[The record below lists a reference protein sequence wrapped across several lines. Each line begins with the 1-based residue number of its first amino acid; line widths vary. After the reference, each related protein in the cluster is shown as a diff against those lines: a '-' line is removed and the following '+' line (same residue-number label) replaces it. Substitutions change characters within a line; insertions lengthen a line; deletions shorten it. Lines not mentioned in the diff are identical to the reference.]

1 MKSSAIPYL
10 SPAQTEAL
18 KKLRPILKL
27 ATSAVRPA
35 LNLPT
40 RVHTLLTG
48 PSGSGKSFLARAL
61 AKEAGVPIWEGNVST
76 WIVLGA
82 RSANP
87 TLAALVEWIHKTP
100 QGVIFLDE
108 LEKPFPA
115 NSGGN
120 SGGSSGAIGE
130 WFNSVKM
137 ELHELLDG
145 RVPDAAI
152 HVDDETMNQTYNGEL
167 SARECRSLIKHDVE
181 RKLKTSFMVIGAGT
195 WQHLW
200 TETGSTIGF
209 NSAAHSVL
217 SIDHHRLTKS
227 ISPEILLRFRQQVL
241 FLRPMAESD
250 FHDVLTAQL
259 GMIAEPQRRRYAE
272 LVLRAIPRAIEFGLG
287 MRIFEEVYTDFCVEV
302 LQNSHPNERSLRE
315 ALVGKMPD
323 LI

>member
-1 MKSSAIPYL
+1 M
-10 SPAQTEAL
+10 
-18 KKLRPILKL
+18 
-27 ATSAVRPA
+27 
-35 LNLPT
+35 NLPT

-48 PSGSGKSFLARAL
+48 PSGTGKSFLARAL
-61 AKEAGVPIWEGNVST
+61 AKEAGLPIWEGNVST

-82 RSANP
+82 RNGNS
-87 TLAALVEWIHKTP
+87 TLVSLVEWIHKTP
-100 QGVIFLDE
+100 KGVIFLDE

-115 NSGGN
+115 S

-137 ELHELLDG
+137 ELHDLLDG
-145 RVPDAAI
+145 RVPEAAI
-152 HVDDETMNQTYNGEL
+152 QVDDSTINHTYGGEL
-167 SARECRSLIKHDVE
+167 SDRECRSLIKHDVE

-209 NSAAHSVL
+209 NSATYPVL
-217 SIDHHRLTKS
+217 SIDHHKLMKF

-241 FLRPMAESD
+241 FLIPMAESD
-250 FHDVLTAQL
+250 FHDVLTTQL
-259 GMIAEPQRRRYAE
+259 GLIAEPQRRRYAE
-272 LVLRAIPRAIEFGLG
+272 LVLRAIPRAIEFGIG

-302 LQNSHPNERSLRE
+302 LRDSHPNEGSLRE

>member
-1 MKSSAIPYL
+1 MKSSSIPYL
-10 SPAQTEAL
+10 SPAQAEAL
-18 KKLRPILKL
+18 RELRPILKL
-27 ATSAVRPA
+27 ATSTVRPA

-40 RVHTLLTG
+40 RVHTLITG

-61 AKEAGVPIWEGNVST
+61 AKEAGLQIWEGNVST

-82 RSANP
+82 RTANP
-87 TLAALVEWIHKTP
+87 TLVSLVEWIHKTP

-115 NSGGN
+115 NF
-120 SGGSSGAIGE
+120 GGSSGVFSD

-145 RVPDAAI
+145 RVPEAAI
-152 HVDDETMNQTYNGEL
+152 QVDDSILNHTYGGEL
-167 SARECRSLIKHDVE
+167 SSRECRSLIKHDVE
-181 RKLKTSFMVIGAGT
+181 RKLKTSYMVIGAGT

-200 TETGSTIGF
+200 AETESTIGF
-209 NSAAHSVL
+209 NCATDPVL
-217 SIDHHRLTKS
+217 SIDHHKLMKS

-287 MRIFEEVYTDFCVEV
+287 MRIFEEVYTDLCVEV
-302 LQNSHPNERSLRE
+302 LRDSLQNERSLRE

>member
-1 MKSSAIPYL
+1 VKSSAIPYL
-10 SPAQTEAL
+10 SPAQADAL
-18 KKLRPILKL
+18 KDLRPILKL

-87 TLAALVEWIHKTP
+87 TLVSLVEWIHKTP

-120 SGGSSGAIGE
+120 SGAIGE

-145 RVPDAAI
+145 RVPESSI
-152 HVDDETMNQTYNGEL
+152 QVDDSILNHTYGGEL
-167 SARECRSLIKHDVE
+167 SIRECRMLIKNDVE
-181 RKLKTSFMVIGAGT
+181 RKLKTSFLVIGAGT

-200 TETGSTIGF
+200 TEMGSAIGF
-209 NSAAHSVL
+209 NSATNPIL
-217 SIDHHRLTKS
+217 SIDHHKLMKS
-227 ISPEILLRFRQQVL
+227 ISPEILMRFRQQVL

-250 FHDVLTAQL
+250 FHAVLTTQL
-259 GMIAEPQRRRYAE
+259 RLIAEPQRKRYAE

>member
-1 MKSSAIPYL
+1 VKSSAIPYL
-10 SPAQTEAL
+10 SPAQAEAL
-18 KKLRPILKL
+18 KELRPILKL
-27 ATSAVRPA
+27 ATSTVRPA

-40 RVHTLLTG
+40 RVHTLITG

-61 AKEAGVPIWEGNVST
+61 AKEAGLQIWEANVST

-87 TLAALVEWIHKTP
+87 TLVSLVEWIHKTP

-115 NSGGN
+115 NF
-120 SGGSSGAIGE
+120 GGSSGGFSD

-145 RVPDAAI
+145 RVPEAAI
-152 HVDDETMNQTYNGEL
+152 QVDDSILNHTYGGEL
-167 SARECRSLIKHDVE
+167 SSRECRSLVKHDVE
-181 RKLKTSFMVIGAGT
+181 RKLKTSYMVIGAGT

-200 TETGSTIGF
+200 AETESTIGF
-209 NSAAHSVL
+209 NRATDPVL
-217 SIDHHRLTKS
+217 SIDHHRLMKS

-250 FHDVLTAQL
+250 FHEVLTAQL